1 LNIIFMGTPDFAVP
15 SLKLLAN
22 NHNVLC
28 AFSQPARPNGRGM
41 KIKDS
46 PVEKAAK
53 DLNIQTLTPSSL
65 KNDDVFSNF
74 KELNPDIVV
83 VVAYGLILP
92 EKYLKIPKFGCIN
105 GHASLLPRWR
115 GAAPIQR
122 AIEAG
127 DKKTGSCIMLM
138 EKGMDTGPVILSRS
152 IDIYQSDNAQRIH
165 DKLSN
170 ITAEILIDAIKGY
183 TIGNLDP
190 VPQKEIGI
198 KYANK
203 IEKTEAEIDWEEGSK
218 EIYNKIRAFDP
229 FPGTFTFL
237 HNNLIKIVSSRLGN
251 NTHESEPGTII
262 EVGKKIIVACGK
274 KTTLEI
280 VSLQKPGKKIIST
293 IEFLNGTK
301 IMIGEKFGSRE

>member
-22 NHNVLC
+22 NHNILC

-183 TIGNLDP
+183 TIGNIEP

>member
-1 LNIIFMGTPDFAVP
+1 MNIIFMGTPDFAVP

-183 TIGNLDP
+183 TIGNIEP

-203 IEKTEAEIDWEEGSK
+203 IEKAEAEIDWEDGSK

-237 HNNLIKIVSSRLGN
+237 HNNLIKIVSSRLCN
-251 NTHESEPGTII
+251 ITHESEAGTII

-280 VSLQKPGKKIIST
+280 VSLQRPGKKIIST

>member
-1 LNIIFMGTPDFAVP
+1 MGTPDFAVP

-122 AIEAG
+122 AIESG

-183 TIGNLDP
+183 TTGNIDP
-190 VPQKEIGI
+190 VPQKEIGV

-203 IEKTEAEIDWEEGSK
+203 IEKAEAEIDWEDGSK
-218 EIYNKIRAFDP
+218 DIYNKIRAFDP

-237 HNNLIKIVSSRLGN
+237 HNSLIKIVSSRLGN

-301 IMIGEKFGSRE
+301 IMIGEKFGSRK

>member
-1 LNIIFMGTPDFAVP
+1 MGTPDFAVP

-183 TIGNLDP
+183 TIGNIEP

-203 IEKTEAEIDWEEGSK
+203 IERAEAEIDWEDGSK

>member
-1 LNIIFMGTPDFAVP
+1 MGTPDFAVP

-53 DLNIQTLTPSSL
+53 DLNILTLTPSSL

-183 TIGNLDP
+183 TTGNIDP

>member
-1 LNIIFMGTPDFAVP
+1 MGTPDFAVP

-122 AIEAG
+122 AIESG

-183 TIGNLDP
+183 TIGNIEP

-203 IEKTEAEIDWEEGSK
+203 IEKAEAEIDWEDGSK

-237 HNNLIKIVSSRLGN
+237 HNNLIKIVSSRLCN
-251 NTHESEPGTII
+251 ITHESEPGTII

>member
-1 LNIIFMGTPDFAVP
+1 MGTPDFAVP

-152 IDIYQSDNAQRIH
+152 IDICQSDNAQRIH

-183 TIGNLDP
+183 TIGNIEP

-203 IEKTEAEIDWEEGSK
+203 IEKAEAEIDWEEGSK

>member
-1 LNIIFMGTPDFAVP
+1 MGTPDFAVP

-22 NHNVLC
+22 NHNILC

-203 IEKTEAEIDWEEGSK
+203 IEKAEAEIDWEEESK

>member
-1 LNIIFMGTPDFAVP
+1 MGTPDFAVP

-203 IEKTEAEIDWEEGSK
+203 IEKAEAEIDWEDGSK

-237 HNNLIKIVSSRLGN
+237 HNNLIKIVSSRLCN
-251 NTHESEPGTII
+251 ITHESEPGTII

>member
-1 LNIIFMGTPDFAVP
+1 MGTPDFAVP

-22 NHNVLC
+22 NHNILC

-122 AIEAG
+122 AIESG

-183 TIGNLDP
+183 TTGNIDP
-190 VPQKEIGI
+190 VPQKGIGI

-203 IEKTEAEIDWEEGSK
+203 IEKAEAEIDWEEGSK

>member
-1 LNIIFMGTPDFAVP
+1 MGTPDFAVP

-152 IDIYQSDNAQRIH
+152 IDICQSDNAQRIH

-183 TIGNLDP
+183 TIGNIDP
-190 VPQKEIGI
+190 VLQKEIGI

-203 IEKTEAEIDWEEGSK
+203 IDKAEAEIHWEEGSK

-237 HNNLIKIVSSRLGN
+237 NNNIIKIVSSRLGN

-262 EVGKKIIVACGK
+262 EVEKKIIVACGK
-274 KTTLEI
+274 QTTLEI
-280 VSLQKPGKKIIST
+280 VSLQKPGKKIISA

>member
-1 LNIIFMGTPDFAVP
+1 MGTPDFAVP

-53 DLNIQTLTPSSL
+53 DLNILTLTPSSL

>member
-1 LNIIFMGTPDFAVP
+1 MGTPDFAVP

-53 DLNIQTLTPSSL
+53 DLNILTLTPSSL

-152 IDIYQSDNAQRIH
+152 IDICQSDNAQRIH

-183 TIGNLDP
+183 TTGNIDP
-190 VPQKEIGI
+190 VPQKGIGI

-203 IEKTEAEIDWEEGSK
+203 IEKAEAEIDWEEGSK

>member
-1 LNIIFMGTPDFAVP
+1 MGTPDFAVP

-53 DLNIQTLTPSSL
+53 DLNILTLTPSSL

-183 TIGNLDP
+183 TIGNIEP

-203 IEKTEAEIDWEEGSK
+203 IEKTEAEIDWEEESK

>member
-1 LNIIFMGTPDFAVP
+1 
-15 SLKLLAN
+15 
-22 NHNVLC
+22 
-28 AFSQPARPNGRGM
+28 M

-152 IDIYQSDNAQRIH
+152 VDIYQSDNAQRIH

-183 TIGNLDP
+183 TTGNIDP
-190 VPQKEIGI
+190 VPQKGIGI

-203 IEKTEAEIDWEEGSK
+203 IEKAEAEIDWEEGSK

-262 EVGKKIIVACGK
+262 EVEKKIIVACGK

>member
-1 LNIIFMGTPDFAVP
+1 MGTPDFAVP

-152 IDIYQSDNAQRIH
+152 IDICQSDNAQRIH

-237 HNNLIKIVSSRLGN
+237 HNNLIKIVSSRLCN
-251 NTHESEPGTII
+251 ITHESEPGTII

>member
-1 LNIIFMGTPDFAVP
+1 MGTPDFAVP

-22 NHNVLC
+22 YHNVLC

-53 DLNIQTLTPSSL
+53 DLNILTLTPSSL

-183 TIGNLDP
+183 TIGNIEP

-203 IEKTEAEIDWEEGSK
+203 IEKAEAEIDWEEGSK

>member
-1 LNIIFMGTPDFAVP
+1 MGTPDFAVP

-183 TIGNLDP
+183 TIGNIEP

-203 IEKTEAEIDWEEGSK
+203 IEKAEAEIDWEEGSK